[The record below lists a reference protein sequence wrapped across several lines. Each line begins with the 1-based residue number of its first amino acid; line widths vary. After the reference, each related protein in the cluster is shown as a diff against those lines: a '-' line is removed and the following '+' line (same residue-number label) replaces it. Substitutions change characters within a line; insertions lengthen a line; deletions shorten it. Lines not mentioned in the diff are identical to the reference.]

1 MKVLL
6 KNFFS
11 ITILFISIY
20 LIYYYLDRKDYIT
33 FFTKLSLFEW
43 ITISTLGW
51 LIMIL
56 TTIITFDLRIPD
68 KKKSIKEI
76 ITYPLLQ
83 SLWGYLIPF
92 QGSVIFSLFFFKKV
106 HNLSV
111 VKSLSVNLFFLFI
124 SFILTGIFGLFYL
137 MTNNVENIYL
147 LFIFILFLLIG
158 FFPYFYKVIRPRFKN
173 VEFRIFKK
181 LFINFDGI
189 FLGIQESFKLTIE
202 NKKILSTYVLRLF
215 LLIGWYYLI
224 VRFLNFEIYLSEVII
239 LYLFLELSIILK
251 ITPGNWGIQQIIV
264 GFVFTAINKPPEFAI
279 IVTTTALISI
289 FFLTFTIGLVAN
301 FFFLKS
307 IKINSLKSIFSKI

>member
-43 ITISTLGW
+43 IIISTLGW

-111 VKSLSVNLFFLFI
+111 LKSLSVNL
-124 SFILTGIFGLFYL
+124 
-137 MTNNVENIYL
+137 
-147 LFIFILFLLIG
+147 
-158 FFPYFYKVIRPRFKN
+158 
-173 VEFRIFKK
+173 
-181 LFINFDGI
+181 
-189 FLGIQESFKLTIE
+189 
-202 NKKILSTYVLRLF
+202 
-215 LLIGWYYLI
+215 
-224 VRFLNFEIYLSEVII
+224 
-239 LYLFLELSIILK
+239 
-251 ITPGNWGIQQIIV
+251 
-264 GFVFTAINKPPEFAI
+264 VF
-279 IVTTTALISI
+279 
-289 FFLTFTIGLVAN
+289 
-301 FFFLKS
+301 
-307 IKINSLKSIFSKI
+307 